1 MLNENTFNEITRET
15 VISIHFKQSEL
26 IALADNMMYAA
37 DMAENTMPC
46 LAKNLRR
53 KAKDFY
59 SSAGIGVDRND

>member
-1 MLNENTFNEITRET
+1 MFDIDTSTTKEEQIGIWFTK
-15 VISIHFKQSEL
+15 SQL

-46 LAKNLRR
+46 LAKNLRK

-59 SSAGIGVDRND
+59 NAAGIWEEKND

>member
-1 MLNENTFNEITRET
+1 MFDIDSSTTKEET
-15 VISIHFKQSEL
+15 IGIWFTKSQL

-59 SSAGIGVDRND
+59 NSAGIWEEKND

>member
-1 MLNENTFNEITRET
+1 MFDIDTSTTKEET
-15 VISIHFKQSEL
+15 LAIWFTKSQL

-37 DMAENTMPC
+37 DIAENTMPC

-59 SSAGIGVDRND
+59 DSIGIKVDSND

>member
-1 MLNENTFNEITRET
+1 MTEINNLSSKEEQIGIWFTK
-15 VISIHFKQSEL
+15 SQL

-59 SSAGIGVDRND
+59 NAAGIWEEKND

>member
-1 MLNENTFNEITRET
+1 MTEINSLSSKEEQIGIWFTK
-15 VISIHFKQSEL
+15 SQL

-59 SSAGIGVDRND
+59 NAAGVWKEKND

>member
-1 MLNENTFNEITRET
+1 MIDLET
-15 VISIHFKQSEL
+15 LTTKEETIAIWFTKSQL

-59 SSAGIGVDRND
+59 SSAGIEVDRND

>member
-1 MLNENTFNEITRET
+1 MIDIDTLTTKEEAIAIWFTK
-15 VISIHFKQSEL
+15 SQL

-46 LAKNLRR
+46 LAKNLRG

-59 SSAGIGVDRND
+59 NSAGIEVDRND